1 MGDMADMVND
11 MSIDPDL
18 GDVALGPEREATMK
32 RAELNTEELENGAW
46 HATMEMDGYAIW
58 HATMEMDGYAIHSG
72 HHDTECEAI
81 AKIATIA
88 FEMWALDRETVP
100 ETP

>member
-1 MGDMADMVND
+1 M
-11 MSIDPDL
+11 
-18 GDVALGPEREATMK
+18 ETKMK
-32 RAELNTEELENGAW
+32 RAELNTEELENG
-46 HATMEMDGYAIW
+46 EW